1 MPNNIKKADAAR
13 DLLLSHK
20 RALESAIAANSGHRG
35 DRTSAL
41 MLTRLTARMRKY
53 LAAVNRDLGRPAI
66 EGPYGTAGF
75 WGENGKAPEI
85 RALVRE
91 SARQRAPFAEL
102 PTEESIRIGEA
113 A

>member
-1 MPNNIKKADAAR
+1 VPNKQEKADVAR

-20 RALESAIAANSGHRG
+20 RALETATAANAGHRG

-41 MLTRLTARMRKY
+41 ILARLTARMRKY
-53 LAAVNRDLGRPAI
+53 LAAVNRDLGRPVL

-91 SARQRAPFAEL
+91 SARQREPFAE
-102 PTEESIRIGEA
+102 PAAETFTIEEA